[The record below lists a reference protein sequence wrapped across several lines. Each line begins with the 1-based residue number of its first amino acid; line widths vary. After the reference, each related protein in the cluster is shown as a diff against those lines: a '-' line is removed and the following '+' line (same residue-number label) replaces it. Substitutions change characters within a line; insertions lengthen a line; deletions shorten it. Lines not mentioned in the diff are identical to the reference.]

1 MGVASP
7 NINIPN
13 AASATQ
19 ANHCQVIA
27 DMTPTGA
34 TTPPPNATFW
44 SRPIVTAHENAHVA
58 RFYSP
63 PFWEAFMRVAETNIE
78 APASN
83 VNVDHTVPATLS
95 DTAVVTAN
103 AAAHQAILDAEH
115 ANADAAEIPGSE
127 PFAHGQSNPMFI
139 TLNAQIAARFRP
151 LAPTT
156 LTAAATGPTA
166 VQLDW
171 VDNACNETE
180 YRVYRRRGRGAF
192 AQIATLPAG
201 TITFTDTTAGL
212 AGNTDFGYVVTAFG
226 VAGESA
232 RSNRADV
239 HTP

>member
-1 MGVASP
+1 
-7 NINIPN
+7 
-13 AASATQ
+13 
-19 ANHCQVIA
+19 
-27 DMTPTGA
+27 
-34 TTPPPNATFW
+34 
-44 SRPIVTAHENAHVA
+44 
-58 RFYSP
+58 
-63 PFWEAFMRVAETNIE
+63 MRTAETTIE
-78 APASN
+78 AAASN

-95 DTAVVTAN
+95 EAGVVAAN
-103 AAAHQAILDAEH
+103 AAAHQAVLDTEH

-127 PFAHGQSNPMFI
+127 PFAHGQSNPMFL
-139 TLNAQIAARFRP
+139 TLIAQIGARFRP
-151 LAPTT
+151 LAPTG
-156 LTAAATGPTA
+156 LVAAATGPTT

-171 VDNACNETE
+171 ADNACNETE
-180 YRVYRRRGRGAF
+180 YRVFRRRGTGPF